1 MAVPAKASESGL
13 AGNVHLL
20 PSLVVVVTLGG
31 DAQCPCSAPVSPLQ
45 IGSKAYWHGVLAGQ
59 LMRKL
64 SLVAKCVFMPV
75 PLQRASFV
83 APCHQLL
90 SLPPA
95 LLSSETA
102 RGEAAGSFRFRVLV
116 QHPCPKLLAEMPPTT
131 NSSEGVSS
139 PGCQGLK
146 PSSTLSTLGLAEVLL
161 GLIRQL

>member
-13 AGNVHLL
+13 PGSVHLL
-20 PSLVVVVTLGG
+20 LSLVVVVTLGG
-31 DAQCPCSAPVSPLQ
+31 DAECPCSAPVSPLQ

-75 PLQRASFV
+75 SLQRASFV

-102 RGEAAGSFRFRVLV
+102 MSESSRG
-116 QHPCPKLLAEMPPTT
+116 
-131 NSSEGVSS
+131 
-139 PGCQGLK
+139 GC
-146 PSSTLSTLGLAEVLL
+146 
-161 GLIRQL
+161 RQLPVSGAGPTSLPQAPG